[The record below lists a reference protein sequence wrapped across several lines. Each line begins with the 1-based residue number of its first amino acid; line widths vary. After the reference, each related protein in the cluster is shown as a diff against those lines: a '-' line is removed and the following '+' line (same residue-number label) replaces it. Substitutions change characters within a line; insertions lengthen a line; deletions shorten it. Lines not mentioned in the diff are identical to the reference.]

1 MATFVPFTH
10 WLPVRAEQLEFGRS
24 KKEGM
29 PKTKK
34 KTVEV
39 LETSSTV
46 EVDTAMLKIDSE
58 LSNRGR
64 EPQGAVGDCSRG
76 HGEPASVACRRA
88 SRRSPRRCRRARTRA
103 RRWVARAEVRGI
115 ALRAH
120 VHCHV
125 HRRCRSMHLRP
136 LARMWRRSAVLWML
150 LRRGL
155 SDLGPCGVG
164 RQRGRHGR
172 AQKGSE
178 CRAPVLL
185 FRAMFVPRMCR

>member
-46 EVDTAMLKIDSE
+46 EVDTAMRKIVSE

-64 EPQGAVGDCSRG
+64 EPQGAVGDRSKG
-76 HGEPASVACRRA
+76 HGEPARCRLSSSVAEEPSTVPA
-88 SRRSPRRCRRARTRA
+88 SANARPAMGCAGRSTGHC
-103 RRWVARAEVRGI
+103 VARAC
-115 ALRAH
+115 ALPCASSVSEH
-120 VHCHV
+120 A
-125 HRRCRSMHLRP
+125 
-136 LARMWRRSAVLWML
+136 LAAVGTDVATLCSAL
-150 LRRGL
+150 
-155 SDLGPCGVG
+155 D
-164 RQRGRHGR
+164 
-172 AQKGSE
+172 ASE
-178 CRAPVLL
+178 TWAE
-185 FRAMFVPRMCR
+185 